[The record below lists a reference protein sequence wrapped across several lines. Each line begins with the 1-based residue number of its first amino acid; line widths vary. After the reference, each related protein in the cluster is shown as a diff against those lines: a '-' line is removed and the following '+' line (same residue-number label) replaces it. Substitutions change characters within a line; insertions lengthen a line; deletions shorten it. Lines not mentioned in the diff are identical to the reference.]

1 MNDAVD
7 SVYDLEDEESNTAGE
22 PHVIYDDPEKL
33 IKQQEKQ
40 KELIRANQNLEKG
53 NRELRTENEEL
64 REDYERVIPP
74 YDIIETNEIDGKKR
88 TQTIHV
94 DPYKRK
100 AWSEQHHNGGNKKH

>member
-1 MNDAVD
+1 MTEAIDT
-7 SVYDLEDEESNTAGE
+7 VYDLEDEESTLQE
-22 PHVIYDDPEKL
+22 LHVIYNDPEKL

-40 KELIRANQNLEKG
+40 IKELIQANQNLEKG

-74 YDIIETNEIDGKKR
+74 YEIIETNEIDGKKR

-100 AWSEQHHNGGNKKH
+100 ACE